1 MDFAVLRRNPLF
13 QDLPEQTIS
22 ALVSAARPRRY
33 DRGETILRAGQTTR
47 SLSVV
52 LSGAVRLEREDA
64 MGNRELVGQLHAG
77 EIFAEVFAVLPD
89 SPVMVTAVA
98 AERTEVLFLLVER
111 LTAQPE
117 TALRL
122 LQLMARKNA
131 ALSEKLRHVSRRTTR
146 GKLLS
151 YLDAERRRA
160 RSERFTLRYDRQ
172 QLADYL
178 AVDRSAMC
186 RELSRL
192 RAEGVL
198 DYDRKD
204 FYFPRRGEL

>member
-13 QDLPEQTIS
+13 QDLPDATLE
-22 ALVSAARPRRY
+22 ALVSGARRRRY
-33 DRGETILRAGQTTR
+33 DRDETILRAGETTR
-47 SLSVV
+47 ALGVV

-64 MGNRELVGQLHAG
+64 MGNRELMGKLHAG
-77 EIFAEVFAVLPD
+77 EIFAEVFAVLPEA
-89 SPVMVTAVA
+89 PMLVTAA
-98 AERTEVLFLLVER
+98 ADERTEVLFLPADR

-117 TALRL
+117 TAQRLLRL
-122 LQLMARKNA
+122 MAGKNA

-146 GKLLS
+146 EKLLS
-151 YLDAERRRA
+151 YLDAERQRA
-160 RSERFTLRYDRQ
+160 GSDRFSLRFDRQ

-204 FYFPRRGEL
+204 FYFPRRGEF

>member
-1 MDFAVLRRNPLF
+1 M
-13 QDLPEQTIS
+13 
-22 ALVSAARPRRY
+22 
-33 DRGETILRAGQTTR
+33 
-47 SLSVV
+47 
-52 LSGAVRLEREDA
+52 
-64 MGNRELVGQLHAG
+64 
-77 EIFAEVFAVLPD
+77 LPD
-89 SPVMVTAVA
+89 SLVLVSAVA
-98 AERTEVLFLLVER
+98 AERSEVLFLPVER
-111 LTAQPE
+111 LTAEPE

-122 LQLMARKNA
+122 LRLVARKNA
-131 ALSEKLRHVSRRTTR
+131 ALTEKLRHVSRRTTR
-146 GKLLS
+146 EKLLS

-160 RSERFTLRYDRQ
+160 GSERFSLRYDRQ

-204 FYFPRRGEL
+204 FYYPRRGEGRV